1 MISMWVNVDVC
12 LWRQFCSC
20 RFDEQ
25 LRELKEEHEQQLQ
38 LQQLNFAEVQAIKTK
53 QLENQIR
60 TKLEVRKS
68 HEK

>member
-1 MISMWVNVDVC
+1 MFMTSM
-12 LWRQFCSC
+12 LFF

-68 HEK
+68 HENNDLDIRTL